1 MSVHVGVSSSS
12 SRPDSA
18 TAALPQKDKD
28 DDNDANVC
36 FLRVSVAGSPAET
49 IVIRLF
55 QKECPKT
62 CHNFR
67 ALCNDNGQTKNP
79 PPTTSRTQPYP
90 IYRGCEF
97 HRIMEGF
104 MVQAGDFERFDG
116 TGGYSPIS
124 SAGGGSFPDESFVIG
139 HDAAG
144 IVSMANSGKNTNKS
158 QFFITL
164 KASPHLNGKHVAF
177 GQVIQGMNV
186 VHQMVSVERNM
197 ETGRPV
203 PMQRILI
210 TDCGTGWFKS
220 DHDNENN
227 RKEKK
232 QKKLNKDEKKKSKK
246 QKRKR
251 HSHVSDSESD
261 KPSHRKRSRKTRSR
275 RDDPEKDDDD
285 DEEYQ
290 SSSVSFR
297 EQDDKGELRRHKT
310 SRRKRSHH
318 ESNGRK
324 DSSSRPYSDDD
335 DEASLSKDSDD
346 SSSSRRHSKKERK
359 RKHDGKKRKHK
370 SRR

>member
-1 MSVHVGVSSSS
+1 MSVNVGVSSL
-12 SRPDSA
+12 RPDSA
-18 TAALPQKDKD
+18 TAAFPEKDCCD
-28 DDNDANVC
+28 DDVC
-36 FLRVSVAGSPAET
+36 FLRVSVAVIPAET

-62 CHNFR
+62 CRNFR
-67 ALCNDNGQTKNP
+67 ALCNDTGKTNNP
-79 PPTTSRTQPYP
+79 PPTTSRTKPYP

-116 TGGYSPIS
+116 TGGYSPIY
-124 SAGGGSFPDESFVIG
+124 AGGSFNDESFVMG

-164 KASPHLNGKHVAF
+164 KATPHLNGKHVAF

-186 VHQMVSVERNM
+186 VHQMVSVERNL

-210 TDCGTGWFKS
+210 TDCGTGWGTS
-220 DHDNENN
+220 NEDDNT
-227 RKEKK
+227 KKKKK
-232 QKKLNKDEKKKSKK
+232 QKKFNKDEKKKSKK

-251 HSHVSDSESD
+251 HSPVSDSESD
-261 KPSHRKRSRKTRSR
+261 NPSHRKRSGKTRSH
-275 RDDPEKDDDD
+275 RDDPEKGDDDN
-285 DEEYQ
+285 DEE
-290 SSSVSFR
+290 
-297 EQDDKGELRRHKT
+297 EEEGKERRRRKT
-310 SRRKRSHH
+310 SRRKRPRH
-318 ESNGRK
+318 ENYRR
-324 DSSSRPYSDDD
+324 DSSSKSYGDDD
-335 DEASLSKDSDD
+335 GDDCDDEDSLSKDSDD
-346 SSSSRRHSKKERK
+346 SSTSRQHSKKGNR